1 VLRAIIISLIF
12 VVSLSAMSQ
21 KDLAIAIDHSV
32 RQSVRTQKIVKE
44 ALLIKMGIDV
54 KENAKKLKYTTD
66 MLNKDLDAFLGRGK
80 KSDIPAIKDKKII
93 EKLKIFE
100 KEWRE
105 AEKRA
110 IAVYSLKYSDDDI
123 KYLADHNM
131 DLLLKNRAVV
141 LDIVKKHKENS
152 NLRFANDIKIAGK
165 QRMLLQMVSKDILM
179 YLNNLHKSESLKDLK
194 KIKEINRNFNALF
207 NGDKELK
214 CVGVKLPKIVNKLK
228 EAQQNWQEAKPLIA
242 KALKK
247 RDKKVVKDII
257 DRLDTVR
264 VKMREAVILY
274 TKSLNREKQFMA
286 LNGIINNF
294 YHKSHKTKQL
304 IDLAGKQRMLTQRM
318 AKLSIEC
325 SYKLNKNSC
334 NDLEVDRKHFNNVL
348 KLFELAEK
356 KHTLE
361 PKLFDMV
368 KDEIKEVKE
377 AWVPF
382 NEDIK
387 LIEKSEGGDKEAL
400 DRVLKNNLKLLTL
413 SNDLVT
419 EMLKYYRGKLTE
431 LEQKILRVINVAGK
445 NRMLSQ
451 KMTKEYLEKNILNI
465 KEANKEL
472 QKSVKLYTL
481 IMHTLINGNNKLQI
495 PKVTNFEIKKQ
506 LKKVDTLWS
515 KIKPVYLKENPSKK
529 ELKLILLANPIL
541 LKEMDKTVKLI
552 TNTTEY

>member
-1 VLRAIIISLIF
+1 MLKAIIISLFF
-12 VVSLSAMSQ
+12 VVSLNAMSQ

-110 IAVYSLKYSDDDI
+110 VAVYSLKYSDDDI

-141 LDIVKKHKENS
+141 LDIVKTHKENS

-179 YLNNLHKSESLKDLK
+179 YLNNLNKSESLKDLK

-382 NEDIK
+382 NKDIK